1 VGVEEEVEAGEEGLG
16 EGVEGGA
23 AVAGGVVDETEL
35 EDDVGGEVGEL
46 GGVGRRFFASEMNV
60 FISFCKLM
68 GDCLPLRTDNFMM
81 NFDDEI

>member
-35 EDDVGGEVGEL
+35 GGGW
-46 GGVGRRFFASEMNV
+46 GGGGGR
-60 FISFCKLM
+60 C
-68 GDCLPLRTDNFMM
+68 G
-81 NFDDEI
+81 